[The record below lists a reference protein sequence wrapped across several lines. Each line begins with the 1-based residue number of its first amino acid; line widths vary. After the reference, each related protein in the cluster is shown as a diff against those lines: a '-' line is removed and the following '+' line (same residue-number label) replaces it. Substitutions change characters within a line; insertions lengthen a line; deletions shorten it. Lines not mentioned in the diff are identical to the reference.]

1 MLLWFA
7 GFSWLIVWLV
17 FRDPAFDYR
26 FVLVGALLPDLVD
39 APFGHAAVAHTLV
52 ASAVV
57 LVTVMLT
64 TRHRR
69 RLRRSLL
76 AIPIG
81 TMLHLV
87 LDGMWTVTE
96 VFWWPLFGAS
106 FEDAGIP
113 AFDRGFLL
121 IPMEVAGAVA
131 FLWCWRRFG
140 LDDPDRRRLLLTT
153 GRLDRA
159 VVGPGGN

>member
-26 FVLVGALLPDLVD
+26 FVLVGALLPDVVD
-39 APFGHAAVAHTLV
+39 VPFGGAAVAHTLV
-52 ASAVV
+52 ASAVA
-57 LVTVMLT
+57 LVVVMLT

-69 RLRRSLL
+69 RVRRSLL

-96 VFWWPLFGAS
+96 VFWWPLFGGS
-106 FEDAGIP
+106 FDDAPIP
-113 AFDRGFLL
+113 AVDRGLL
-121 IPMEVAGAVA
+121 LVPMEVAGGAALV
-131 FLWCWRRFG
+131 WCWRRFG
-140 LDDPDRRRLLLTT
+140 LDDPARRRLLLTT

-159 VVGPGGN
+159 VIGSGGG

>member
-1 MLLWFA
+1 MVLWFA
-7 GFSWLIVWLV
+7 GFSWLIIWLV

-39 APFGHAAVAHTLV
+39 APFGGAGIAHTLT

-57 LVTVMLT
+57 LVVVMLAT
-64 TRHRR
+64 QRR
-69 RLRRSLL
+69 RRVRRSLL
-76 AIPIG
+76 AVPIG

-96 VFWWPLFGAS
+96 LFWWPLFGADLGDRALPS
-106 FEDAGIP
+106 L
-113 AFDRGFLL
+113 DRGWLL
-121 IPMEVAGAVA
+121 LPMEVAGAVA
-131 FLWCWRRFG
+131 LAWCWRRFG
-140 LDDPDRRRLLLTT
+140 LADADRRRLLLTT

-159 VVGPGGN
+159 VLG